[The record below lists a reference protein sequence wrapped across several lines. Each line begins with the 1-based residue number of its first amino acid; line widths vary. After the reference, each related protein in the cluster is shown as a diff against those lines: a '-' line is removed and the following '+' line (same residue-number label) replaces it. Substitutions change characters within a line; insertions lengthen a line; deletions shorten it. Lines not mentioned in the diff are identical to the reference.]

1 MTSAV
6 ENSQLAGDSAV
17 VVPRPLGLS
26 PRRVRGGPPLQP
38 GGGSAGAG
46 GHAGLCPGSVPHA
59 RCLPGTS
66 GPGRPR
72 RHRAPGASPG
82 PVPPATQRGA
92 ASASGTTAGRS
103 SVVSPAPRPAS
114 LTLDAK
120 RPGARRFMSSA
131 IGSLATF
138 LSFQTRT
145 WGKGLESWARGRR
158 SRSGGDHGAADE
170 PPRASRPPSWVL
182 SSAVTGPSATR
193 RERAWPPP
201 QHSRREAAGLG
212 PRVLV
217 YRPPG
222 SGAEAEFSAWCD
234 GPEPARSHSVQP
246 RFRCFSQTEKA
257 PACEAMTLFSWG
269 TLSHK
274 LRLTQ
279 RSKGVT
285 VARLPEGTRRSA
297 TAGLRLPR
305 ASAGDSQGR
314 TSETWPGGRIHPSE
328 NSTQGLR
335 TARLYMTPRPASPCR
350 A

>member
-26 PRRVRGGPPLQP
+26 PEA
-38 GGGSAGAG
+38 SAGRSPPA
-46 GHAGLCPGSVPHA
+46 A
-59 RCLPGTS
+59 REAAR
-66 GPGRPR
+66 PGRAVTRGCAPGQSPAGHGVTV
-72 RHRAPGASPG
+72 HRARPSPG
-82 PVPPATQRGA
+82 PAPPATQRGA

-114 LTLDAK
+114 LTLDAE
-120 RPGARRFMSSA
+120 RPGARRFISSA

-170 PPRASRPPSWVL
+170 APRASRPPSWVL

-201 QHSRREAAGLG
+201 QRSRREAAGLG

-222 SGAEAEFSAWCD
+222 SGAEAEF
-234 GPEPARSHSVQP
+234 
-246 RFRCFSQTEKA
+246 RC
-257 PACEAMTLFSWG
+257 
-269 TLSHK
+269 
-274 LRLTQ
+274 
-279 RSKGVT
+279 V
-285 VARLPEGTRRSA
+285 V
-297 TAGLRLPR
+297 
-305 ASAGDSQGR
+305 
-314 TSETWPGGRIHPSE
+314 
-328 NSTQGLR
+328 
-335 TARLYMTPRPASPCR
+335 
-350 A
+350 

>member
-38 GGGSAGAG
+38 GRRLGRGGRSRGA
-46 GHAGLCPGSVPHA
+46 VP
-59 RCLPGTS
+59 RVRP
-66 GPGRPR
+66 PRPR

-82 PVPPATQRGA
+82 PVPPAAQRGA

-114 LTLDAK
+114 LTLDAE
-120 RPGARRFMSSA
+120 RPGARRFISSA

-201 QHSRREAAGLG
+201 QRSRREAAGLG

-222 SGAEAEFSAWCD
+222 SGAEAEF
-234 GPEPARSHSVQP
+234 
-246 RFRCFSQTEKA
+246 RC
-257 PACEAMTLFSWG
+257 
-269 TLSHK
+269 
-274 LRLTQ
+274 
-279 RSKGVT
+279 V
-285 VARLPEGTRRSA
+285 V
-297 TAGLRLPR
+297 
-305 ASAGDSQGR
+305 
-314 TSETWPGGRIHPSE
+314 
-328 NSTQGLR
+328 
-335 TARLYMTPRPASPCR
+335 
-350 A
+350 

>member
-26 PRRVRGGPPLQP
+26 PEA
-38 GGGSAGAG
+38 SAGRSPPA
-46 GHAGLCPGSVPHA
+46 A
-59 RCLPGTS
+59 REAAR
-66 GPGRPR
+66 PGRAVTR
-72 RHRAPGASPG
+72 GCAPGASPG

-92 ASASGTTAGRS
+92 ASASGTTAAQS

-114 LTLDAK
+114 LTLDAE
-120 RPGARRFMSSA
+120 RPGARRFISSA

-201 QHSRREAAGLG
+201 QCSRREAAGLG
-212 PRVLV
+212 PRVLA

-222 SGAEAEFSAWCD
+222 SG
-234 GPEPARSHSVQP
+234 PEVE
-246 RFRCFSQTEKA
+246 FRC
-257 PACEAMTLFSWG
+257 
-269 TLSHK
+269 
-274 LRLTQ
+274 
-279 RSKGVT
+279 V
-285 VARLPEGTRRSA
+285 V
-297 TAGLRLPR
+297 
-305 ASAGDSQGR
+305 
-314 TSETWPGGRIHPSE
+314 
-328 NSTQGLR
+328 
-335 TARLYMTPRPASPCR
+335 
-350 A
+350 